1 MITLKESLLDKT
13 SKKIAGI
20 SDNIKN
26 VALESLKFPKFE
38 EQDFDDNS
46 WCWTCPKIFKKLET
60 KVNKAMKANMWLIG
74 AFCYDYT
81 FLGKGTTINLYAGE
95 CEGDK
100 CFGTEV
106 PFIRINM
113 PTSSTKKDVYDL
125 FAAFALHT
133 DEMMDDILKEGKKSN
148 FKKPL
153 DIYDELMKK
162 YGKL

>member
-13 SKKIAGI
+13 SKKITGI
-20 SDNIKN
+20 SDTIRNA
-26 VALESLKFPKFE
+26 ALESLKFPKFE
-38 EQDFDDNS
+38 DLNPDDNS

-60 KVNKAMKANMWLIG
+60 KVNKAMKTDLWLVG
-74 AFCYDYT
+74 AFCYDNT
-81 FLGKGTTINLYAGE
+81 PFGKGTTINLYAGE

-100 CFGTEV
+100 CYGSEV
-106 PFIRINM
+106 PFLSINM
-113 PTSSTKKDVYDL
+113 PNDSTTKDVYDL

-133 DEMMDDILKEGKKSN
+133 DEMMNDLLKEGKKSN

-162 YGKL
+162 YSKL

>member
-13 SKKIAGI
+13 SKKITGI
-20 SDNIKN
+20 SDTIRN

-38 EQDFDDNS
+38 DQNPDDNS
-46 WCWTCPKIFKKLET
+46 WSWTCPKIFKKLET
-60 KVNKAMKANMWLIG
+60 KVNKAMKTDLWLIG
-74 AFCYDYT
+74 AFCYDNTY
-81 FLGKGTTINLYAGE
+81 FGKGTSINLYAGE

-106 PFIRINM
+106 PFIKINM
-113 PTSSTKKDVYDL
+113 PTSATSKDVYDL

-133 DEMMDDILKEGKKSN
+133 DEMMDDLIKEGKKSN